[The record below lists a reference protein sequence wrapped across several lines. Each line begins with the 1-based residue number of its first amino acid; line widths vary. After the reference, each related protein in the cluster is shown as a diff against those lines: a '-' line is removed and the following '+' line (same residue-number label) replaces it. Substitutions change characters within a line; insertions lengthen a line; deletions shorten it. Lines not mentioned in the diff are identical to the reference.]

1 MEKYRPEKTP
11 YLDTFHVV
19 NESNSDSSSIKS
31 EKKQQEGRNKTQTGI
46 LNIWKD
52 NIGSLQSTRSNEVWN
67 RIEDEAGRSS
77 EEFVTVQ
84 KQNQKFNRSLQKATE
99 NHKQIGRSPEF
110 PAHYTEFNEVLGCRD
125 VMKIPNFQHVVVETD
140 CNNESPTFDE

>member
-1 MEKYRPEKTP
+1 MEKYRPEKTL

-19 NESNSDSSSIKS
+19 NENNSDSSSINS

-67 RIEDEAGRSS
+67 RIEDEVGRSS
-77 EEFVTVQ
+77 EEFVTV
-84 KQNQKFNRSLQKATE
+84 
-99 NHKQIGRSPEF
+99 
-110 PAHYTEFNEVLGCRD
+110 
-125 VMKIPNFQHVVVETD
+125 
-140 CNNESPTFDE
+140 